1 MNLRIQNPERPDL
14 PTGRMGRYGRVAT
27 YLLLTLTFYITLTIV
42 DEVWNIRHHHYFA
55 IWSQR
60 AADAMLL
67 AFPVWL

>member
-55 IWSQR
+55 I
-60 AADAMLL
+60 
-67 AFPVWL
+67 